1 MGKLT
6 GVDMEPDDRATFPVS
21 NCEVCAIPGTG
32 YAFIRL
38 SFAEDVGRD
47 RRYVLSY
54 TQLAQLKGEI
64 DSVLRLWRDPV
75 RVEPPMSHLH

>member
-1 MGKLT
+1 
-6 GVDMEPDDRATFPVS
+6 MEHDDCTTFPVS